1 MVRPCRQ
8 AGQATVVG
16 KMALKIATLENFATL
31 SWEEL
36 QARLRQLERR
46 DWWLWSVSVVVML
59 LLTAAVVAVALPT
72 LLNWSSEGLDA
83 FDELN
88 MTLGVRGLIGLVL
101 LFNVYLIYQQIL
113 IQRLRRGLAE
123 QIAVSASSHL
133 RAEEL
138 HRQLLEKQ
146 KRDVALVHSIDTLTK
161 IVEATKQLNSTLDL
175 GELINIVLELATKQT
190 GADRGTM
197 FLVDQTHREIWSAA
211 GLGLP
216 LQEIRIPLSKGIAGH
231 VARTGET
238 VNLPDAYADR
248 RFEPDVDRRLGYRTR
263 TLLCLPILNKHNAVV
278 GVLQLLNKST
288 GPFNTEDTDFLRAL
302 SVHCAIAIE
311 NAQLHQ
317 LAMHDPLTGLYN
329 RRFVEEHMAVEF
341 ARSDRREYALTLL
354 VLDLNDF
361 KEVNDK
367 HGHAAGDLVLREFA
381 NQLKKA
387 CRGCDL
393 AARIGGDEFMLLLP
407 ECLPGQAPV
416 ILARLTGLQVDWLG
430 TKIAVTF
437 SAGWAEHQ
445 AGEQPAELLNRA
457 DKNLYAEK
465 HSGKLEEGIRQAQKM
480 ETIGQLTGG
489 VAHDLSNLLMVI
501 KSYSELAL
509 DEPDLGKLD
518 RKKLQEIQ
526 KASDRATALT
536 RQLLAFTRK
545 QALAPEILSLNREI
559 GEVQGLLA
567 RLLPANVRVQTTL
580 DPELGGI
587 KADRS
592 QIEQIILNL
601 AVNARDAM
609 LEGGTITIETANV
622 ELDEAYARMHLGARK
637 GAYVMLRIRD
647 TGCGMDAVTRARVFE
662 PFFTTKEAG
671 KGTGLGLAT
680 VYGIVKQSAG
690 YIWVDS
696 EIGKGSTFS
705 VYLPRVAG

>member
-1 MVRPCRQ
+1 VRPCRKV
-8 AGQATVVG
+8 GQATVAG
-16 KMALKIATLENFATL
+16 EMALKDATPTETAAL

-36 QARLRQLERR
+36 QASLRQLERR
-46 DWWLWSVSVVVML
+46 DWWLWSVAVVVML
-59 LLTAAVVAVALPT
+59 LLTAAVVALALPT
-72 LLNWSSEGLDA
+72 LLHWNPDWRDA
-83 FDELN
+83 LYDLN
-88 MTLGVRGLIGLVL
+88 IMLGVRGLVGLVL
-101 LFNVYLIYQQIL
+101 LFNIYSIYQQIL
-113 IQRLRRGLAE
+113 IKRLRRGLAE
-123 QIAVSASSHL
+123 QIAISASSHL

-138 HRQLLEKQ
+138 HRLLLEKQ
-146 KRDVALVHSIDTLTK
+146 KRDVALVHSIATLTS

-175 GELINIVLELATKQT
+175 GELIDIVLKLATKQT
-190 GADRGTM
+190 GAERGTM
-197 FLVDQTHREIWSAA
+197 YLVDKEHQKIWSLV
-211 GLGLP
+211 GLGLT
-216 LQEIRIPLSKGIAGH
+216 LEEIRIPIGKGIAGH

-238 VNLPDAYADR
+238 INLSDAYSDP
-248 RFEPDVDRRLGYRTR
+248 RFEPDVDRRLGYQTR
-263 TLLCLPILNKHNAVV
+263 TLLCLPIRNKGNAVV
-278 GVLQLLNKST
+278 GVLQLLNKAN

-317 LAMHDPLTGLYN
+317 LVMHDPLTGLYN
-329 RRFVEEHMAVEF
+329 RRFVEEHMALEF
-341 ARSDRREYALTLL
+341 VRSDRREYALTLL
-354 VLDLNDF
+354 TLDLNNF
-361 KEVNDK
+361 KEINDR

-416 ILARLTGLQVDWLG
+416 ILARLTGLHVDWEG
-430 TKIAVTF
+430 TKIPVTF

-445 AGEQPAELLNRA
+445 PGEKPTELLNRA

-465 HSGKLEEGIRQAQKM
+465 RSGKLEEGIRQAQKM
-480 ETIGQLTGG
+480 QTMGQLTGG

-509 DEPDLGKLD
+509 DQQDLGELQ
-518 RKKLQEIQ
+518 RKNLQEIQ
-526 KASDRATALT
+526 KASARATALT
-536 RQLLAFTRK
+536 RQMLAFSRK
-545 QALAPEILSLNREI
+545 QVLAPEILSLNTEI
-559 GEVQGLLA
+559 GEVQSLLA
-567 RLLPANVRVQTTL
+567 RLLPAHIRVQTQL
-580 DPELGGI
+580 DPALWNT
-587 KADRS
+587 KADRT

-609 LEGGTITIETANV
+609 AEGGTIIIETANV
-622 ELDEAYARMHLGARK
+622 ELDEGFASTHLGARK
-637 GAYVMLRIRD
+637 GAYVMLRVRD
-647 TGCGMDAVTRARVFE
+647 TGCGMNAETRARVFE
-662 PFFTTKEAG
+662 PFFTTKDTG

-696 EIGKGSTFS
+696 EPGRGSTFS
-705 VYLPRVAG
+705 VYLPRVAA

>member
-1 MVRPCRQ
+1 MKH
-8 AGQATVVG
+8 ATP
-16 KMALKIATLENFATL
+16 KATAEL

-59 LLTAAVVAVALPT
+59 LLTAAVVALALPT
-72 LLNWSSEGLDA
+72 LLHVNARVEDTL
-83 FDELN
+83 FDLN
-88 MTLGVRGLIGLVL
+88 ITLGVRGLVGLVL
-101 LFNVYLIYQQIL
+101 LFNTYSIYQQIL

-123 QIAVSASSHL
+123 QISVSASSHL

-138 HRQLLEKQ
+138 HRLLLEKQ
-146 KRDVALVHSIDTLTK
+146 KRDVALVHSIDTLTS

-175 GELINIVLELATKQT
+175 GELVSIVLQLATKQT

-197 FLVDQTHREIWSAA
+197 YLVDKEHREIWSVV

-216 LQEIRIPLSKGIAGH
+216 LQEIRISLSKGIAGH

-238 VNLPDAYADR
+238 INLADAYADP
-248 RFEPDVDRRLGYRTR
+248 RFEPDLDRRLGYRTR
-263 TLLCLPILNKHNAVV
+263 TLLCLPIRNKGNAVV

-311 NAQLHQ
+311 NAQLHR

-341 ARSDRREYALTLL
+341 VRSDRREYALTLL
-354 VLDLNDF
+354 TLDLNNF
-361 KEVNDK
+361 KEINDR

-407 ECLPGQAPV
+407 ECVPGQAPV
-416 ILARLTGLQVDWLG
+416 VLARLTGLNVDWAG
-430 TKIAVTF
+430 TKIPVTF

-445 AGEQPAELLNRA
+445 PGEKPAELLERA

-465 HSGKLEEGIRQAQKM
+465 RSGKLEEGIRQAQKM
-480 ETIGQLTGG
+480 QTMGQLTGG

-509 DEPDLGKLD
+509 DEQDLGELQ
-518 RKKLQEIQ
+518 RKNLQEIQ
-526 KASDRATALT
+526 KASGRATALT
-536 RQLLAFTRK
+536 RQLLAFSRK
-545 QALAPEILSLNREI
+545 QALAPEILSLNTEI
-559 GEVQGLLA
+559 GEVQAMLA
-567 RLLPANVRVQTTL
+567 RLMPEHVRVQTKL
-580 DPELGGI
+580 DAELGHT

-592 QIEQIILNL
+592 QMEQIILNL

-609 LEGGTITIETANV
+609 AEGGTITIETANV
-622 ELDEAYARMHLGARK
+622 QLEEAFASTHPGARK
-637 GAYVMLRIRD
+637 GSYVMLRVRD
-647 TGCGMDAVTRARVFE
+647 TGCGMNAETRARVFE
-662 PFFTTKEAG
+662 PFFTTKESG

-696 EIGKGSTFS
+696 EPGQGSTFS
-705 VYLPRVAG
+705 VYLPRLPA